1 MQDEKKMGRR
11 DQDKKNGETRCETK
25 NKLGD
30 EMRDEKK
37 MERQEPRQKKWRDK
51 NGATQRKT
59 KNK

>member
-1 MQDEKKMGRR
+1 MKKNREMRCKMKKKMGRR

-37 MERQEPRQKKWRDK
+37 MGR
-51 NGATQRKT
+51 
-59 KNK
+59 